1 MTAIGVANLVVVQMK
16 RHGVLKKFLV
26 IINLPAVNCHL
37 LTVNQHG
44 RLKKLS
50 RFYVRSTYTGHP
62 PLIYS
67 CKPRQRIKSIFEN
80 MTRNSRSG
88 YWAFQ
93 LAGWGAFALVLTF
106 FAYLFEKLSDSQDVS
121 FFFGR
126 LGVFVV
132 LGLVFT
138 HLMRALIIRLN
149 ILQKS
154 FDKQILQFLLITFL
168 FSVSVSYFN
177 TKLLLYYKWLNESE
191 TKILQKTPLLLVM
204 SGTFYCF
211 VYFFIWNLIYFTY
224 HYVSK
229 SRKQQLDTLQLEA
242 LVKELEL
249 KTIKAHINPHFI
261 FNALNSIRALID
273 EEPSRA
279 RRAVTE
285 LSNILR
291 SSLKAEKGETVT
303 FEEELKIVRDY
314 LALESMR
321 FEDRLQVEYDIDDDT
336 LEQQVP
342 PMMLQTLVENAIK
355 HGISKQVRGGT
366 VRIVSGVQGGYH
378 RLSVQNSGTLP
389 GDVRKNGFGLSST
402 QDRLHLL
409 YGEKARFEIKQATTD
424 LVEAAVLIPVSQP
437 QPIYN

>member
-1 MTAIGVANLVVVQMK
+1 
-16 RHGVLKKFLV
+16 
-26 IINLPAVNCHL
+26 
-37 LTVNQHG
+37 
-44 RLKKLS
+44 
-50 RFYVRSTYTGHP
+50 
-62 PLIYS
+62 
-67 CKPRQRIKSIFEN
+67 
-80 MTRNSRSG
+80 MTRDSRSW
-88 YWAFQ
+88 YWIFQ
-93 LAGWGAFALVLTF
+93 TAGWGAFAFVNTF
-106 FAYLFEKLSDSQDVS
+106 FAYSFEKLSDKQDVLL
-121 FFFGR
+121 FFGR
-126 LGVFVV
+126 LGIFVA
-132 LGLVFT
+132 LGLIIT
-138 HLMRALIIRLN
+138 HIMRAVIIRLN
-149 ILQKS
+149 TLQRP

-168 FSVSVSYFN
+168 FSVVVSYFN
-177 TKLLLYYKWLNESE
+177 TKLLAQYGWLSGNEAE
-191 TKILQKTPLLLVM
+191 ILKKNILLLVM
-204 SGTFYCF
+204 SGAFYFF

-229 SRKQQLDTLQLEA
+229 SRKQQLDTLQLEK

-355 HGISKQVRGGT
+355 HGISKELRGGT
-366 VRIVSGVQGGYH
+366 VRIVSDIEGGYH
-378 RLSVQNSGTLP
+378 RLCVQNSGLLP
-389 GDVRKNGFGLSST
+389 GNARKNGFGLSST

-409 YGEKARFEIKQATTD
+409 YGERARFEIKQAAAG
-424 LVEAAVLIPVSQP
+424 LVEASVLIPFLQTQP
-437 QPIYN
+437 TYN

>member
-1 MTAIGVANLVVVQMK
+1 MRRIS
-16 RHGVLKKFLV
+16 
-26 IINLPAVNCHL
+26 
-37 LTVNQHG
+37 
-44 RLKKLS
+44 LS
-50 RFYVRSTYTGHP
+50 
-62 PLIYS
+62 
-67 CKPRQRIKSIFEN
+67 K
-80 MTRNSRSG
+80 
-88 YWAFQ
+88 YWVFQ
-93 LAGWGAFALVLTF
+93 IAGWGVFTLVNTF
-106 FAYLFEKLSDSQDVS
+106 FAYSFEKLADKQDVL

-126 LGVFVV
+126 LGIFVA
-132 LGLVFT
+132 LGLAIT
-138 HLMRALIIRLN
+138 HVMRAVIIRLN
-149 ILQKS
+149 TLQQP
-154 FDKQILQFLLITFL
+154 FEKQILQFLLITLL
-168 FSVSVSYFN
+168 FSVVVSYFN
-177 TKLLLYYKWLNESE
+177 TKLLAQYGWLSNNE
-191 TKILQKTPLLLVM
+191 IQIQKKNLLLLVM
-204 SGTFYCF
+204 SGAFYVF
-211 VYFFIWNLIYFTY
+211 IYFFIWNLIYFTY

-321 FEDRLQVEYDIDDDT
+321 FEDRLQVEYEIDDDT

-355 HGISKQVRGGT
+355 HGISKQMQGGV
-366 VRIVSGVQGGYH
+366 VRIVSDIKGGHH
-378 RLSVQNSGTLP
+378 RLRVQNTGTL
-389 GDVRKNGFGLSST
+389 KNGATLYGFGLSGT
-402 QDRLHLL
+402 QDRLSLL
-409 YGEKARFEIKQATTD
+409 YGDKARFEIKQAAD
-424 LVEAAVLIPVSQP
+424 NLVEAAVLIPVSHN